1 MITNENKIRCSKF
14 NLINLLKQIDLFGEM
29 NYSIPENSFDKNK
42 FSKEFLSVS
51 QKGTY
56 KEIYD
61 CAMENKDYVC
71 RLKDNSIMQ
80 FTIEKDTRRNIMK
93 LRYAYY
99 KCPYL
104 IFGNNEAESTDVF
117 MENYVSIRY
126 DYDLNEYKET
136 IHPISHFHIGN
147 DNNLRIPINKV
158 VEPLEFGIFII
169 RNIYVKEWNKL
180 VNDMNLKDIC
190 LKSKEKLEEI
200 GEEFFTN
207 TERKFLYLG

>member
-1 MITNENKIRCSKF
+1 MIINENKMRGSKS
-14 NLINLLKQIDLFGEM
+14 NLIHLLEQIDLLGDI
-29 NYSIPENSFDKNK
+29 NYSIPECSFEKNK

-51 QKGTY
+51 QKGSY

-61 CAMENKDYVC
+61 CAMKNKDYDF

-80 FTIEKDTRRNIMK
+80 FTNEKDTRRNIVK

-104 IFGNNEAESTDVF
+104 IFGNNEIESTDVF
-117 MENYVSIRY
+117 LEDYVSIRY
-126 DYDLNEYKET
+126 DYDLNEYEET

-147 DNNLRIPINKV
+147 DNNLRIPVDKI

-169 RNIYVKEWNKL
+169 RNIYIKEWKEL
-180 VNDMNLKDIC
+180 VKDISIKNIC
-190 LKSKEKLEEI
+190 IKSKEKLEKIEDD
-200 GEEFFTN
+200 FFTN
-207 TERKFLYLG
+207 AERKFLYLG

>member
-1 MITNENKIRCSKF
+1 MIINENKIRGSKS
-14 NLINLLKQIDLFGEM
+14 NLINLLKQINLLGEI
-29 NYSIPENSFDKNK
+29 NYSIPEGSFDKNR

-51 QKGTY
+51 QKGSY

-61 CAMENKDYVC
+61 CAMKNKDYDF

-80 FTIEKDTRRNIMK
+80 FTTEKDIRRNIVK

-104 IFGNNEAESTDVF
+104 IFGNNEAESTDIF
-117 MENYVSIRY
+117 LENYVSIRY
-126 DYDLNEYKET
+126 DYDLNEYEET

-147 DNNLRIPINKV
+147 DNNLRIPVDKI

-169 RNIYVKEWNKL
+169 RNIYIKEWKEL
-180 VNDMNLKDIC
+180 VKDISIKDIC
-190 LKSKEKLEEI
+190 VKSKEKLEKI
-200 GEEFFTN
+200 NNDFFTN
-207 TERKFLYLG
+207 AERKFLYLG